1 LVWKKRWRWSW
12 GFFGW
17 GGGKVILD
25 EEEWEVEVVMKDLGI
40 EGIILQVGVIM
51 LYPLWM
57 VWFSLD

>member
-1 LVWKKRWRWSW
+1 
-12 GFFGW
+12 
-17 GGGKVILD
+17 VILD